1 MKVVEEREQVLNV
14 VGQRLPRVDGW
25 AKVSGRAQYADD
37 LSLPGMLFG
46 KLAHST
52 HAHARI
58 REVRVDKA
66 LELPGVVAV
75 ITGQDLPVR
84 YGVFPVGQDETAL
97 AVDKVRYVG
106 EPVAAVA
113 AVDPYVAEEA
123 IRQVEVDYE
132 PLPARMSLEEALR
145 HPEPRIHDYG
155 PQGNVHRLASLEFG
169 DVEAGFAEA
178 EYVREDLFFYQGN
191 THAPLEPHS
200 ALAWWDP
207 GAKKLTVWTSH
218 QGPHYLHKGLAKALG
233 LGEHQVRVIVP
244 AVGGGF
250 GGKLDIFHHEVC
262 AAKLSMITGRP
273 VKITLTRE
281 EVFYAHR
288 GRHPELLRIR
298 TGVKRDGRITAM
310 HVEAYLD
317 GGAYCSFGPATLLYA
332 GTQQPVTYR
341 IPHYRFQG
349 VRVFTNKPPC
359 GPKRGH
365 GTPQARCALE
375 VHLDKLAQDLEMD
388 PVELRLRNLTGPH
401 EVTVN
406 WLEITS
412 NGLRECIEKVVQAS
426 GWHQRRGRLPRGHGL
441 GFACSAYLT
450 GAGVSIY
457 FSDMPH
463 SEVHLR
469 VDRTG
474 GVTVYTMAT
483 EIGQGSATAV
493 ATIVAEVLGLQPQDV
508 NVVTSDTD
516 LTPIDLGSY
525 SSRVTLMVGN
535 AAYQAAVQARDMLW
549 EAVADRL
556 QVPRQRLVARGR
568 RIYDEAN
575 PEVGCSFA
583 QAAQWAEA
591 KFGCLATA
599 GSYRPPEKLGTYKGS
614 GVGPS
619 PAYTFSA
626 CVAEVRC
633 DPETGEVKV
642 ERLWV
647 AHDVGRA
654 LNPVLVEGQVE
665 GSVHMA
671 LGEALMEE
679 QAFRK
684 ELHRGPSW
692 LDYKVPS
699 VYEMPEVL
707 TFLVETHE
715 PRAPFSAKEVGQGP
729 LLCVVPAILNAIA
742 DALGV
747 RIDEVPATPEKV
759 LKALEE
765 LRKGR
770 AGRVGPTRVP
780 SFSFPAPERV
790 TPPPSW
796 EEEAI
801 RSA

>member
-1 MKVVEEREQVLNV
+1 VPAVKEREQVFSV

-25 AKVSGRAQYADD
+25 AKVSGRAQYVDD

-46 KLAHST
+46 KLVRST
-52 HAHARI
+52 RAHARL
-58 REVRVDKA
+58 RAVRTERA
-66 LELPGVVAV
+66 LQLPGVVAA
-75 ITGQDLPVR
+75 ITGTDVPVR
-84 YGVFPVGQDETAL
+84 YSVFPVGQDETAL

-113 AVDPYVAEEA
+113 AVDEATAEEA
-123 IRQVEVDYE
+123 ARLVEVDYE
-132 PLPARMSLEEALR
+132 PLPARMSVEEALA

-155 PQGNVHRLASLEFG
+155 PFGNVHRLASLEFG
-169 DVEAGFAEA
+169 DVESGFAEA
-178 EYVREDLFFYQGN
+178 EVVREDLFFFEGN

-207 GAKKLTVWTSH
+207 GAKKLTVWSSH
-218 QGPHYLHKGLAKALG
+218 QGPHYLHRGLAKALG
-233 LGEHQVRVIVP
+233 LEEHQVRVVVP

-262 AAKLSMITGRP
+262 AAKLSMLTGRP

-375 VHLDKLAQDLEMD
+375 VHLDKLAQDLGLD
-388 PVELRLRNLTGPH
+388 PVDLRLRNLTGPN
-401 EVTVN
+401 ELTVN

-412 NGLRECIEKVVQAS
+412 NGLRECIEKVVEAS
-426 GWHQRRGRLPRGHGL
+426 GWRERRGRLPYGHGL

-457 FSDMPH
+457 YSDMPH

-469 VDRTG
+469 VDRGG

-508 NVVTSDTD
+508 NLVTSDTD

-535 AAYQAAVQARDMLW
+535 AAYQAAAKVQDMLR
-549 EAVADRL
+549 EVAAERLGVPRDRL
-556 QVPRQRLVARGR
+556 VFRGR
-568 RIYDEAN
+568 RVYDQRD
-575 PEVGCSFA
+575 PERGAPFA
-583 QAAQWAEA
+583 EVARWAEA
-591 KFGCLATA
+591 KFGCLSAS

-642 ERLWV
+642 ERVWV
-647 AHDVGRA
+647 AHDIGRA

-671 LGEALMEE
+671 LGEVLMEE

-699 VYEMPEVL
+699 VYEMPEVI
-707 TFLVETHE
+707 TFLVETDE

-729 LLCVVPAILNAIA
+729 LLCVIPAVVNAVA

-747 RIDEVPATPEKV
+747 RVDEVPVTPEKV
-759 LKALEE
+759 LKALDEQ
-765 LRKGR
+765 RKGR
-770 AGRVGPTRVP
+770 PARVGPVKVP
-780 SFSFPAPERV
+780 AFSFPAPQRV
-790 TPPPSW
+790 PRPQEW
-796 EEEAI
+796 DEAV

>member
-1 MKVVEEREQVLNV
+1 MPAVKEREQVFAV

-25 AKVSGRAQYADD
+25 AKVSGRAQYVDD

-46 KLAHST
+46 KLVRST
-52 HAHARI
+52 RAHARL
-58 REVRVDKA
+58 RAVHTERA
-66 LELPGVVAV
+66 LQLPGVVAA
-75 ITGQDLPVR
+75 ITGTDVPVR
-84 YGVFPVGQDETAL
+84 YSVFPVGQDETAL

-113 AVDPYVAEEA
+113 AVDEATAEEA
-123 IRQVEVDYE
+123 ARLVEVDYE
-132 PLPARMSLEEALR
+132 PLPARMSVEEALA

-155 PQGNVHRLASLEFG
+155 PFGNVHRLASLEFG
-169 DVEAGFAEA
+169 DVESGFAEA
-178 EYVREDLFFYQGN
+178 EVVREDLFFFEGN

-207 GAKKLTVWTSH
+207 GAKKLTVWSSH
-218 QGPHYLHKGLAKALG
+218 QGPHYLHRGLAKALG
-233 LGEHQVRVIVP
+233 LEEHQVRVVVP

-262 AAKLSMITGRP
+262 AAKLSMLTGRP

-375 VHLDKLAQDLEMD
+375 VHLDKLAQDLGLD
-388 PVELRLRNLTGPH
+388 PVDLRLRNLTGPN
-401 EVTVN
+401 ELTVN

-412 NGLRECIEKVVQAS
+412 NGLRECIEKVVEAS
-426 GWHQRRGRLPRGHGL
+426 GWRERRGRLPYGHGL

-457 FSDMPH
+457 YSDMPH

-469 VDRTG
+469 VDRGG

-508 NVVTSDTD
+508 NLVTSDTD

-535 AAYQAAVQARDMLW
+535 AAYQAAAKVQDMLR
-549 EAVADRL
+549 EVAAERLGVPRDRL
-556 QVPRQRLVARGR
+556 VFRGR
-568 RIYDEAN
+568 RVYDQRD
-575 PEVGCSFA
+575 PERGAPFA
-583 QAAQWAEA
+583 EVARWAEA
-591 KFGCLATA
+591 KFGCLSAS

-642 ERLWV
+642 ERVWV
-647 AHDVGRA
+647 AHDIGRA

-699 VYEMPEVL
+699 VYEMPEVI
-707 TFLVETHE
+707 TFLVETDE

-729 LLCVVPAILNAIA
+729 LLCVIPAVVNAVA

-747 RIDEVPATPEKV
+747 RVDEVPVTPEKV
-759 LKALEE
+759 LKALDEQ
-765 LRKGR
+765 RKGR
-770 AGRVGPTRVP
+770 PARVGPVKVP
-780 SFSFPAPERV
+780 AFSFPAPQRV
-790 TPPPSW
+790 PRPQEW
-796 EEEAI
+796 DEAV

>member
-1 MKVVEEREQVLNV
+1 MPAVKEREQVFSV

-25 AKVSGRAQYADD
+25 AKVSGRAQYVDD

-46 KLAHST
+46 KLVRST
-52 HAHARI
+52 RAHARL
-58 REVRVDKA
+58 RAVHTERA
-66 LELPGVVAV
+66 LQLPGVVAA
-75 ITGQDLPVR
+75 ITGTDVPVR
-84 YGVFPVGQDETAL
+84 YSVFPVGQDETAL

-113 AVDPYVAEEA
+113 AVDEATAEEA
-123 IRQVEVDYE
+123 ARLVEVDYE
-132 PLPARMSLEEALR
+132 PLPARMSVEEALA

-155 PQGNVHRLASLEFG
+155 PFGNVHRLASLEFG
-169 DVEAGFAEA
+169 DVESGFAEA
-178 EYVREDLFFYQGN
+178 EVVREDLFFFEGN

-207 GAKKLTVWTSH
+207 GAKKLTVWSSH
-218 QGPHYLHKGLAKALG
+218 QGPHYLHRGLAKALG
-233 LGEHQVRVIVP
+233 LEEHQVRVVVP

-262 AAKLSMITGRP
+262 AAKLSMLTGRP

-375 VHLDKLAQDLEMD
+375 VHLDKLAQDLGLD
-388 PVELRLRNLTGPH
+388 PVDLRLRNLTGPN
-401 EVTVN
+401 ELTVN

-412 NGLRECIEKVVQAS
+412 NGLRECIEKVVEAS
-426 GWHQRRGRLPRGHGL
+426 GWRERRGRLPYGHGL

-457 FSDMPH
+457 YSDMPH

-469 VDRTG
+469 VDRGG

-508 NVVTSDTD
+508 NLVTSDTD

-535 AAYQAAVQARDMLW
+535 AAYQAAAKVQDMLR
-549 EAVADRL
+549 EVAAERL
-556 QVPRQRLVARGR
+556 GVPGTAWCSAGAESTTSGTRSGGLPSRRWRGGR
-568 RIYDEAN
+568 RRSSVAS
-575 PEVGCSFA
+575 PPPG
-583 QAAQWAEA
+583 
-591 KFGCLATA
+591 ATGRRRSWGRTRA
-599 GSYRPPEKLGTYKGS
+599 PGWGRLLPT
-614 GVGPS
+614 PS
-619 PAYTFSA
+619 P
-626 CVAEVRC
+626 
-633 DPETGEVKV
+633 
-642 ERLWV
+642 
-647 AHDVGRA
+647 
-654 LNPVLVEGQVE
+654 
-665 GSVHMA
+665 
-671 LGEALMEE
+671 
-679 QAFRK
+679 
-684 ELHRGPSW
+684 
-692 LDYKVPS
+692 
-699 VYEMPEVL
+699 
-707 TFLVETHE
+707 
-715 PRAPFSAKEVGQGP
+715 
-729 LLCVVPAILNAIA
+729 PAWRRS
-742 DALGV
+742 G
-747 RIDEVPATPEKV
+747 ATPRPGK
-759 LKALEE
+759 
-765 LRKGR
+765 
-770 AGRVGPTRVP
+770 
-780 SFSFPAPERV
+780 
-790 TPPPSW
+790 
-796 EEEAI
+796 
-801 RSA
+801 

>member
-1 MKVVEEREQVLNV
+1 MRVVEEQEVLEV
-14 VGQRLPRVDGW
+14 VGHRLPRVDGW

-46 KLAHST
+46 KLPRST

-58 REVRVDKA
+58 RAVRTDRA
-66 LELPGVVAV
+66 RALPGVVAV

-132 PLPARMSLEEALR
+132 PLPARMGLEEALR

-155 PQGNVHRLASLEFG
+155 PEGNVHRLASLEFG
-169 DVEAGFAEA
+169 DVEAGFREA
-178 EYVREDLFFYQGN
+178 EYVREDLFFYEGN

-207 GAKKLTVWTSH
+207 GAKRLTVWTSH
-218 QGPHYLHKGLAKALG
+218 QAPHYLQRGLAKALQ
-233 LGEHQVRVIVP
+233 LEEHQVRVVVP

-262 AAKLSMITGRP
+262 AAKLSMLTGRP
-273 VKITLTRE
+273 VKITLSRE

-298 TGVKRDGRITAM
+298 TGVRKDGRITAM

-388 PVELRLRNLTGPH
+388 PVELRLRNLTGPD
-401 EVTVN
+401 ELTVN

-412 NGLRECIEKVVQAS
+412 NGLRACIDKVVEAS
-426 GWHQRRGRLPRGHGL
+426 GWRERRGKLPYGQGL

-457 FSDMPH
+457 YSDMPH

-469 VDRTG
+469 VDRSG
-474 GVTVYTMAT
+474 GVTVYTLAT

-493 ATIVAEVLGLQPQDV
+493 ATVVAEVLGLQPQEV

-535 AAYQAAVQARDMLW
+535 AAYQAACRARDLIFQ
-549 EAVADRL
+549 AVAEKL
-556 QVPRQRLVARGR
+556 EISPSRLVARGR
-568 RIYDEAN
+568 RIFDRAN
-575 PEVGCSFA
+575 PEVGASFTEA
-583 QAAQWAEA
+583 VRWAEA
-591 KFGCLATA
+591 RFGCLSTS
-599 GSYRPPEKLGTYKGS
+599 GSYRPPQKLGSYKGA

-633 DPETGEVKV
+633 DPETGEVRV
-642 ERLWV
+642 DRVWV
-647 AHDVGRA
+647 AHDIGRA

-671 LGEALMEE
+671 LGEALMEA
-679 QAFRK
+679 QAFRGP
-684 ELHRGPSW
+684 LHQGPSW
-692 LDYKVPS
+692 LDYKIPT
-699 VYEMPEVL
+699 VYEMPEVI
-707 TFLVETHE
+707 TFLVETRE

-729 LLCVVPAILNAIA
+729 LLCVVPAVVNAVA
-742 DALGV
+742 DALGIRV
-747 RIDEVPATPEKV
+747 DEVPVTAEKV
-759 LKALEE
+759 LQALEE
-765 LRKGR
+765 RRKGR
-770 AGRVGPTRVP
+770 PGRVGPKGVP
-780 SFSFPAPERV
+780 PFTFPAPERV
-790 TPPPSW
+790 PRPQAW
-796 EEEAI
+796 EDTA
-801 RSA
+801 RPA

>member
-1 MKVVEEREQVLNV
+1 MPAVKEREQVFSV

-25 AKVSGRAQYADD
+25 AKVSGRAQYVDD

-46 KLAHST
+46 KLVRST
-52 HAHARI
+52 RAHARL
-58 REVRVDKA
+58 RAVRTERA
-66 LELPGVVAV
+66 LQLPGVVAA
-75 ITGQDLPVR
+75 ITGTDVPVR
-84 YGVFPVGQDETAL
+84 YSVFPVGQDETAL

-113 AVDPYVAEEA
+113 AVDEATAEEA
-123 IRQVEVDYE
+123 ARLVEVDYE
-132 PLPARMSLEEALR
+132 PLPARMSVEEALA

-155 PQGNVHRLASLEFG
+155 PFGNVHRLASLEFG
-169 DVEAGFAEA
+169 DVESGFAEA
-178 EYVREDLFFYQGN
+178 EVVREDLFFFEGN

-207 GAKKLTVWTSH
+207 GAKKLTVWSSH
-218 QGPHYLHKGLAKALG
+218 QGPHYLHRGLAKALG
-233 LGEHQVRVIVP
+233 LEEHQVRVVVP

-262 AAKLSMITGRP
+262 AAKLSMLTGRP

-298 TGVKRDGRITAM
+298 TGVRRDGRITAM

-375 VHLDKLAQDLEMD
+375 VHLDKLAQDLGLD
-388 PVELRLRNLTGPH
+388 PVDLRLRNLTGPN
-401 EVTVN
+401 ELTVN

-412 NGLRECIEKVVQAS
+412 NGLRECIEKVVEAS
-426 GWHQRRGRLPRGHGL
+426 GWRERRGRLPYGHGL

-457 FSDMPH
+457 YSDMPH

-469 VDRTG
+469 VDRGG

-508 NVVTSDTD
+508 NLVTSDTD

-535 AAYQAAVQARDMLW
+535 AAIQAAAKVQDMLR
-549 EAVADRL
+549 EAAAERLGVPRDRL
-556 QVPRQRLVARGR
+556 VFRGR
-568 RIYDEAN
+568 RVYDQRD
-575 PEVGCSFA
+575 PERGAPFA
-583 QAAQWAEA
+583 EVARWAEA
-591 KFGCLATA
+591 KFGCLSAS

-642 ERLWV
+642 ERVWV
-647 AHDVGRA
+647 AHDIGRA

-699 VYEMPEVL
+699 VYEMPEVV
-707 TFLVETHE
+707 TFLVETEE

-729 LLCVVPAILNAIA
+729 LLCVIPAVVNAVA

-747 RIDEVPATPEKV
+747 RVDEVPVTPEKV
-759 LKALEE
+759 LKALDEQ
-765 LRKGR
+765 RKGR
-770 AGRVGPTRVP
+770 PARVGPVKVP
-780 SFSFPAPERV
+780 AFSFPAPQRV
-790 TPPPSW
+790 PRPQEW
-796 EEEAI
+796 DEVV

>member
-1 MKVVEEREQVLNV
+1 MPAVEEREQVFSV

-25 AKVSGRAQYADD
+25 AKVTGRAQYADD
-37 LSLPGMLFG
+37 LTLPGMLFG
-46 KLAHST
+46 KLARST
-52 HAHARI
+52 RAHAKLVA
-58 REVRVDKA
+58 VRTERA
-66 LELPGVVAV
+66 LQVPGVVAA
-75 ITGQDLPVR
+75 ITGADLPVR

-97 AVDKVRYVG
+97 AVGKVRYVG

-113 AVDPYVAEEA
+113 AIDEATAEA
-123 IRQVEVDYE
+123 AVRLVEVDYE
-132 PLPARMSLEEALR
+132 PLPARMTLEDALA

-155 PQGNVHRLASLEFG
+155 PFGNVHRLASLEFG
-169 DVEAGFAEA
+169 DVERAFAQA
-178 EYVREDLFFYQGN
+178 DHVREDLFFYDGS

-200 ALAWWDP
+200 ALAWWDG
-207 GAKKLTVWTSH
+207 GAKKLTIWTSH
-218 QGPHYLHKGLAKALG
+218 QAPHYLHRGLAKALG
-233 LGEHQVRVIVP
+233 LDEHQVRVVVP

-262 AAKLSMITGRP
+262 AAKLSMLTGRP

-298 TGVKRDGRITAM
+298 TGVRRDGRLIAM

-341 IPHYRFQG
+341 IPNYRFQA

-375 VHLDKLAQDLEMD
+375 VHLDKLAGDLGLD
-388 PVELRLRNLTGPH
+388 PVDLRLRNLTGPH

-412 NGLRECIEKVVQAS
+412 NGLRECIEKVVEAS
-426 GWHQRRGRLPRGHGL
+426 GWQKRRGRLPEGVGL

-457 FSDMPH
+457 YSDMPH
-463 SEVHLR
+463 AAVQLR
-469 VDRTG
+469 VDRG
-474 GVTVYTMAT
+474 GGITVYTMAT

-493 ATIVAEVLGLQPQDV
+493 ATIVAEVLGVQPQEV
-508 NVVTSDTD
+508 NLVTSDTD

-535 AAYQAAVQARDMLW
+535 AAYQAAVRARDMLA
-549 EAVADRL
+549 EAAADRL
-556 QVPRQRLVARGR
+556 GVPRERLVFRARR
-568 RIYDEAN
+568 VYDERD
-575 PEVGCSFA
+575 PERGAHLAEVA
-583 QAAQWAEA
+583 RWAEA
-591 KFGCLATA
+591 KFGSVSTS
-599 GSYRPPEKLGTYKGS
+599 GSYRPPDKLGTYKGS

-633 DPETGEVKV
+633 DRETGEVQVKRV
-642 ERLWV
+642 WV
-647 AHDVGRA
+647 AHDIGHP

-699 VYEMPEVL
+699 LYEMPEVT
-707 TFLVETHE
+707 TFLVRTEE

-729 LLCVVPAILNAIA
+729 LLCIVPAVVNAVA

-747 RIDEVPATPEKV
+747 RVDEVPVTPEKV

-765 LRKGR
+765 QRRGR
-770 AGRVGPTRVP
+770 AGRVGPTKVP
-780 SFSFPAPERV
+780 PFSFPAPERV
-790 TPPPSW
+790 PRPQSW
-796 EEEAI
+796 EEAV

>member
-1 MKVVEEREQVLNV
+1 VPAVKEREQVFSV

-25 AKVSGRAQYADD
+25 AKVSGRAQYVDD

-46 KLAHST
+46 KLVRST
-52 HAHARI
+52 RAHARL
-58 REVRVDKA
+58 RAVHTERA
-66 LELPGVVAV
+66 LQLPGVVAA
-75 ITGQDLPVR
+75 ITGTDVPVR
-84 YGVFPVGQDETAL
+84 YSVFPVGQDETAL

-113 AVDPYVAEEA
+113 AVDEATAEEA
-123 IRQVEVDYE
+123 ARLVEVDYE
-132 PLPARMSLEEALR
+132 PLPARMSVEEALA

-155 PQGNVHRLASLEFG
+155 PFGNVHRLASLEFG
-169 DVEAGFAEA
+169 DVESGFAEA
-178 EYVREDLFFYQGN
+178 EVVREDLFFFEGN

-207 GAKKLTVWTSH
+207 GAKKLTVWSSH
-218 QGPHYLHKGLAKALG
+218 QGPHYLHRGLAKALG
-233 LGEHQVRVIVP
+233 LEEHQVRVVVP

-262 AAKLSMITGRP
+262 AAKLSMLTGRP

-375 VHLDKLAQDLEMD
+375 VHLDKLAQDLGLD
-388 PVELRLRNLTGPH
+388 PVDLRLRNLTGPN
-401 EVTVN
+401 ELTVN

-412 NGLRECIEKVVQAS
+412 NGLRECIEKVVEAS
-426 GWHQRRGRLPRGHGL
+426 GWRERRGRLPYGHGL

-457 FSDMPH
+457 YSDMPH

-469 VDRTG
+469 VDRGG

-508 NVVTSDTD
+508 NLVTSDTD

-535 AAYQAAVQARDMLW
+535 AAYQAAAKVQDMLR
-549 EAVADRL
+549 EVAAERLGVPRDRL
-556 QVPRQRLVARGR
+556 VFRGR
-568 RIYDEAN
+568 RVYDQRD
-575 PEVGCSFA
+575 PERGAPFA
-583 QAAQWAEA
+583 EVARWAEA
-591 KFGCLATA
+591 KFGCLSAS

-642 ERLWV
+642 ERVWV
-647 AHDVGRA
+647 AHDIGRA

-699 VYEMPEVL
+699 VYEMPEVI
-707 TFLVETHE
+707 TFLVETDE

-729 LLCVVPAILNAIA
+729 LLCVIPAVVNAVA

-747 RIDEVPATPEKV
+747 RVDEVPVTPEKV
-759 LKALEE
+759 LKALDEQ
-765 LRKGR
+765 RKGR
-770 AGRVGPTRVP
+770 PARVGPVKVP
-780 SFSFPAPERV
+780 AFSFPAPQRV
-790 TPPPSW
+790 PRPQEW
-796 EEEAI
+796 DEAV

>member
-1 MKVVEEREQVLNV
+1 VPAVKEREQVFSV

-25 AKVSGRAQYADD
+25 AKVSGRAQYVDD

-46 KLAHST
+46 KLVRST
-52 HAHARI
+52 RAHARL
-58 REVRVDKA
+58 RAVHTERA
-66 LELPGVVAV
+66 LQLPGVVAA
-75 ITGQDLPVR
+75 ITGTDVPVR
-84 YGVFPVGQDETAL
+84 YSVFPVGQDETAL

-113 AVDPYVAEEA
+113 AVDEATAEEA
-123 IRQVEVDYE
+123 ARLVEVDYE
-132 PLPARMSLEEALR
+132 PLPARMSVEEALA

-155 PQGNVHRLASLEFG
+155 PFGNIHRLASLEFG
-169 DVEAGFAEA
+169 DVESGFAEA
-178 EYVREDLFFYQGN
+178 EVVREDLFFFEGN

-207 GAKKLTVWTSH
+207 GAKKLTVWSSH
-218 QGPHYLHKGLAKALG
+218 QGPHYLHRGLAKALG
-233 LGEHQVRVIVP
+233 LEEHQVRVVVP

-262 AAKLSMITGRP
+262 AAKLSMLTGRP

-375 VHLDKLAQDLEMD
+375 VHLDKLAQDLGLD
-388 PVELRLRNLTGPH
+388 PVDLRLRNLTGPN
-401 EVTVN
+401 ELTVN

-412 NGLRECIEKVVQAS
+412 NGLRECIEKVVEAS
-426 GWHQRRGRLPRGHGL
+426 GWRERRGRLPYGHGL

-457 FSDMPH
+457 YSDMPH

-469 VDRTG
+469 VDRGG

-508 NVVTSDTD
+508 NLVTSDTD

-535 AAYQAAVQARDMLW
+535 AAYQAAAKVQDMLR
-549 EAVADRL
+549 EAAAERLGVPRDRL
-556 QVPRQRLVARGR
+556 VFRGR
-568 RIYDEAN
+568 RVYDQRD
-575 PEVGCSFA
+575 PERGAPFA
-583 QAAQWAEA
+583 EVARWAEA
-591 KFGCLATA
+591 KFGCLSAS

-642 ERLWV
+642 ERVWV
-647 AHDVGRA
+647 AHDIGRA

-699 VYEMPEVL
+699 VYEMPEVI
-707 TFLVETHE
+707 TFLVETDE

-729 LLCVVPAILNAIA
+729 LLCVIPAVVNAVA

-747 RIDEVPATPEKV
+747 RVDEVPVTPEKV
-759 LKALEE
+759 LKALDEQ
-765 LRKGR
+765 RKGR
-770 AGRVGPTRVP
+770 PARVGPVKVP
-780 SFSFPAPERV
+780 AFSFPAPQRV
-790 TPPPSW
+790 PRPQEW
-796 EEEAI
+796 DEAV

>member
-46 KLAHST
+46 KLTRST

-75 ITGQDLPVR
+75 LTGRDLPVR
-84 YGVFPVGQDETAL
+84 YSVFPVGQDETAL

-113 AVDPYVAEEA
+113 AVDPYTAEEA
-123 IRQVEVDYE
+123 ARRVEVDYE
-132 PLPARMSLEEALR
+132 PLPARMSLEEALAY
-145 HPEPRIHDYG
+145 PEPRIHDYG
-155 PQGNVHRLASLEFG
+155 PEGNVHRLVSLEFG
-169 DVEAGFAEA
+169 DVEAGFAQA
-178 EYVREDLFFYQGN
+178 EYVREDLFFYQGS

-207 GAKKLTVWTSH
+207 GAKKLTLWTSH

-262 AAKLSMITGRP
+262 AAKLSMVTGRP

-288 GRHPELLRIR
+288 GRHPELVRIR

-317 GGAYCSFGPATLLYA
+317 GGAYCSFGPAALLYA
-332 GTQQPVTYR
+332 GTHQPVTYR

-401 EVTVN
+401 ELTVN

-412 NGLRECIEKVVQAS
+412 NGLRECIQKVVEAS

-493 ATIVAEVLGLQPQDV
+493 ATIVAEVLGLHPQDV
-508 NVVTSDTD
+508 NLVTSDTD

-556 QVPRQRLVARGR
+556 QVPRQRLVARDR

-591 KFGCLATA
+591 KFGCVATA

-642 ERLWV
+642 ERVWV
-647 AHDVGRA
+647 AHDIGRA

-699 VYEMPEVL
+699 LYEMPEVL

-770 AGRVGPTRVP
+770 AGRVGPNRVP
-780 SFSFPAPERV
+780 SFSFPPPERV
-790 TPPPSW
+790 APPPSW
-796 EEEAI
+796 EEKAV
-801 RSA
+801 RFA

>member
-1 MKVVEEREQVLNV
+1 VPAVKEREQVFSV

-25 AKVSGRAQYADD
+25 AKVSGRAQYVDD

-46 KLAHST
+46 KLVRST
-52 HAHARI
+52 RAHARL
-58 REVRVDKA
+58 RAVHTERA
-66 LELPGVVAV
+66 LQLPGVVAA
-75 ITGQDLPVR
+75 ITGTDVPVR
-84 YGVFPVGQDETAL
+84 YSVFPVGQDETAL

-113 AVDPYVAEEA
+113 AVDEATAEEA
-123 IRQVEVDYE
+123 ARLVEVDYE
-132 PLPARMSLEEALR
+132 PLPARMSVEEALA

-155 PQGNVHRLASLEFG
+155 PFGNVHRLASLEFG
-169 DVEAGFAEA
+169 DVESGFAEA
-178 EYVREDLFFYQGN
+178 EVVREDLFFFEGN

-207 GAKKLTVWTSH
+207 GAKKLTVWSSH
-218 QGPHYLHKGLAKALG
+218 QGPHYLHRGLAKALG
-233 LGEHQVRVIVP
+233 LEEHQVRVVVP

-262 AAKLSMITGRP
+262 AAKLSMLTGRP

-375 VHLDKLAQDLEMD
+375 VHLDKLAQDLGLD
-388 PVELRLRNLTGPH
+388 PVDLRLRNLTGPN
-401 EVTVN
+401 ELTVN

-412 NGLRECIEKVVQAS
+412 NGLRECIEKVVEAS
-426 GWHQRRGRLPRGHGL
+426 GWRERRGRLPYGHGL

-457 FSDMPH
+457 YSDMPH

-469 VDRTG
+469 VDRGG

-508 NVVTSDTD
+508 NLVTSDTD

-535 AAYQAAVQARDMLW
+535 AAYQAAAKVQDMLR
-549 EAVADRL
+549 EAAAERLGVPRDRL
-556 QVPRQRLVARGR
+556 VFRGR
-568 RIYDEAN
+568 RVYDQRD
-575 PEVGCSFA
+575 PERGAPFA
-583 QAAQWAEA
+583 EVARWAEA
-591 KFGCLATA
+591 KFGCLSAS

-642 ERLWV
+642 ERVWV
-647 AHDVGRA
+647 AHDIGRA

-692 LDYKVPS
+692 LDYKIPS
-699 VYEMPEVL
+699 VYEMPEVI
-707 TFLVETHE
+707 TFLVETDE

-729 LLCVVPAILNAIA
+729 LLCVIPAVVNAVA

-747 RIDEVPATPEKV
+747 RVDEVPVTPEKV
-759 LKALEE
+759 LKALDEQ
-765 LRKGR
+765 RKGR
-770 AGRVGPTRVP
+770 PARVGPVKVP
-780 SFSFPAPERV
+780 AFSFPAPQRV
-790 TPPPSW
+790 PRPQEW
-796 EEEAI
+796 DEAV

>member
-1 MKVVEEREQVLNV
+1 MKVVEEREQVLNL

-25 AKVSGRAQYADD
+25 AKVAGRAQYADD

-46 KLAHST
+46 KLVRST
-52 HAHARI
+52 QAHALI
-58 REVRVDKA
+58 REVRLDKA
-66 LELPGVVAV
+66 LALPGVVTA
-75 ITGQDLPVR
+75 ITGRDVPVR
-84 YGVFPVGQDETAL
+84 YSVFPVGQDETAL

-113 AVDPYVAEEA
+113 AVDPYTAEEA
-123 IRQVEVDYE
+123 ARLVEVDYE
-132 PLPARMSLEEALR
+132 PLPARMSIEDALA

-155 PQGNVHRLASLEFG
+155 PFGNVHRLASLEFG

-178 EYVREDLFFYQGN
+178 DRVREDLFFYEGS

-207 GAKKLTVWTSH
+207 GAKKLTLWASH
-218 QGPHYLHKGLAKALG
+218 QGPHYLHRGLAKALG
-233 LGEHQVRVIVP
+233 LEEHQVRVVVP

-262 AAKLSMITGRP
+262 AAKLSMLTGRP

-375 VHLDKLAQDLEMD
+375 VHLDKLAQDLGMD
-388 PVELRLRNLTGPH
+388 PVELRVRNLTGPG
-401 EVTVN
+401 ELTVN

-412 NGLRECIEKVVQAS
+412 NGLRECIEKVVEAS
-426 GWHQRRGRLPRGHGL
+426 GWYERRGRLPRGHGL

-474 GVTVYTMAT
+474 VVTAYTMAT

-508 NVVTSDTD
+508 SLVTSDTD

-535 AAYQAAVQARDMLW
+535 AAYQAAIRARDMLF

-556 QVPRQRLVARGR
+556 QVPRHRLVARGR
-568 RIYDEAN
+568 RIYDEVN
-575 PEVGCSFA
+575 PEAGCSFS
-583 QAAQWAEA
+583 QAVQWAEA
-591 KFGCLATA
+591 KFGCVSTS
-599 GSYRPPEKLGTYKGS
+599 GSYRPPQKLGTYKGS

-642 ERLWV
+642 ERVWV
-647 AHDVGRA
+647 AHDIGRA
-654 LNPVLVEGQVE
+654 LNPTLVEGQVE

-671 LGEALMEE
+671 LGEVLMEE
-679 QAFRK
+679 QAFRR

-699 VYEMPEVL
+699 VYEMPEVTTL
-707 TFLVETHE
+707 LVETHE

-729 LLCVVPAILNAIA
+729 LLCVVPAVLNAIA
-742 DALGV
+742 DALNV

-765 LRKGR
+765 VRKGR
-770 AGRVGPTRVP
+770 PGRVGPVKVP
-780 SFSFPAPERV
+780 AFTFPAPERV
-790 TPPPSW
+790 PRPQSW
-796 EEEAI
+796 EEEPV

>member
-1 MKVVEEREQVLNV
+1 MRVVEEREELLAV

-25 AKVSGRAQYADD
+25 SKVAGRAQYADD

-46 KLAHST
+46 RLVRST
-52 HAHARI
+52 RAHARL
-58 REVRVDKA
+58 RAVRVERA
-66 LELPGVVAV
+66 LQVPGVVAA
-75 ITGQDLPVR
+75 ITGKDLPVR

-106 EPVAAVA
+106 EPVAALA
-113 AVDPYVAEEA
+113 AVDPYAAEEA
-123 IRQVEVDYE
+123 ARRVEVDYE
-132 PLPARMSLEEALR
+132 ELPARMTVEEALT
-145 HPEPRIHDYG
+145 HPEPRVHEYG
-155 PQGNVHRLASLEFG
+155 PFGNVHRLASLEFG
-169 DVEAGFAEA
+169 DVEQGFAEA
-178 EYVREDLFFYQGN
+178 EYVREDLFFYGGN

-200 ALAWWDP
+200 ALAWWDA
-207 GAKKLTVWTSH
+207 GARKLTVWTSH
-218 QGPHYLHKGLAKALG
+218 QAPHYLQQGLAKALG
-233 LGEHQVRVIVP
+233 VEEHQVRVVVP

-262 AAKLSMITGRP
+262 AAKLSMLTGRP

-298 TGVKRDGRITAM
+298 TGVRRDGRITAM

-332 GTQQPVTYR
+332 GSLLPVTYR

-375 VHLDKLAQDLEMD
+375 VHLDKLSEDLGLD
-388 PVELRLRNLTGPH
+388 PVEVRLRNLTGPH
-401 EVTVN
+401 ELTVN

-412 NGLRECIEKVVQAS
+412 NGLRACIDKVVEAS
-426 GWHQRRGRLPRGHGL
+426 RWTERRGRLPYGHGL

-457 FSDMPH
+457 YSDMPH

-474 GVTVYTMAT
+474 VVTAYTMAT

-493 ATIVAEVLGLQPQDV
+493 ATIVAEVLGLSPQEV
-508 NVVTSDTD
+508 NLVTSDTD
-516 LTPIDLGSY
+516 HTPIDLGSY

-535 AAYQAAVQARDMLW
+535 AAYQAACRARELLV
-549 EAVADRL
+549 EAVAERL
-556 QVPRQRLVARGR
+556 QVPKDRLVCRGR
-568 RIYDEAN
+568 RVYDRSN
-575 PEVGCSFA
+575 PEVGVPFA

-591 KFGCLATA
+591 KFGCLSTS
-599 GSYRPPEKLGTYKGS
+599 GSYRPPQKLGTYKGS

-642 ERLWV
+642 ERVWV
-647 AHDVGRA
+647 AHDIGRA

-679 QAFRK
+679 QAFRG
-684 ELHRGPSW
+684 EVHRGPSW

-699 VYEMPEVL
+699 VYEMPPVEV
-707 TFLVETHE
+707 FLVETQE
-715 PRAPFSAKEVGQGP
+715 PRAPYSAKEVGQGP
-729 LLCVVPAILNAIA
+729 LLCVVPAILNGIA
-742 DALGV
+742 DALDV
-747 RIDEVPATPEKV
+747 RVDEVPATPEKV
-759 LKALEE
+759 LKALEQR
-765 LRKGR
+765 RKGR
-770 AGRVGPTRVP
+770 PGRVGPTGVP
-780 SFSFPAPERV
+780 PFSFPAPERV
-790 TPPPSW
+790 ARPHSW
-796 EEEAI
+796 EEAVG
-801 RSA
+801 SA

>member
-1 MKVVEEREQVLNV
+1 MPAVKEREQMLSV
-14 VGQRLPRVDGW
+14 VGLRLPRVDGW
-25 AKVSGRAQYADD
+25 AKVCGRAQYADD
-37 LSLPGMLFG
+37 LALPGMLFG
-46 KLAHST
+46 KLVRSTRAHGRLL
-52 HAHARI
+52 A
-58 REVRVDKA
+58 VRTERA
-66 LELPGVVAV
+66 LSVPGVVAA
-75 ITGQDLPVR
+75 ITGRDVPVR
-84 YGVFPVGQDETAL
+84 YSVFPVGQDETAL
-97 AVDKVRYVG
+97 AVDRVRYMG

-113 AVDPYVAEEA
+113 AVDEATAEEA
-123 IRQVEVDYE
+123 ARLVEVDYE
-132 PLPARMSLEEALR
+132 PLPARMSLEEALA
-145 HPEPRIHDYG
+145 HPEPRIHEYG
-155 PQGNVHRLASLEFG
+155 PFGNVHRLASLEFG
-169 DVEAGFAEA
+169 DVDCGFAEA
-178 EYVREDLFFYQGN
+178 EHIREDLFFFQGN

-207 GAKKLTVWTSH
+207 GAGKLTVWTSH
-218 QGPHYLHKGLAKALG
+218 QAPHYLHRGLAKALG
-233 LGEHQVRVIVP
+233 LEEHQVRVVVP

-262 AAKLSMITGRP
+262 AAKLSMLTGRP

-288 GRHPELLRIR
+288 GRHPELVRIR
-298 TGVKRDGRITAM
+298 TGVRRDGRITAM

-332 GTQQPVTYR
+332 GSLQPVTYR

-375 VHLDKLAQDLEMD
+375 VHLDKLAEDLGLD
-388 PVELRLRNLTGPH
+388 PVDLRLRNLTGPN
-401 EVTVN
+401 ELTVN

-412 NGLRECIEKVVQAS
+412 NGLRKCIEKVVEAS
-426 GWHQRRGRLPRGHGL
+426 GWRQRRGRLPFGHGL

-450 GAGVSIY
+450 GAGGSIY
-457 FSDMPH
+457 YSDMPH
-463 SEVHLR
+463 SAVHLR
-469 VDRTG
+469 VDRHG

-508 NVVTSDTD
+508 SLVTSDTD

-525 SSRVTLMVGN
+525 SSRVTLMVGH
-535 AAYQAAVQARDMLW
+535 AAHQAARKARELLL
-549 EAVADRL
+549 EAAAERL
-556 QVPRQRLVARGR
+556 EVPRDRLVARGR
-568 RIYDEAN
+568 RIYDGLD
-575 PEVGCSFA
+575 PQRGTSFA
-583 QAAQWAEA
+583 EVARWAEA
-591 KFGCLATA
+591 KFGCLSTS

-619 PAYTFSA
+619 PAYSFSA

-642 ERLWV
+642 DRVWV
-647 AHDVGRA
+647 AHDIGRA

-665 GSVHMA
+665 GGVHMA
-671 LGEALMEE
+671 VGEALLEE

-692 LDYKVPS
+692 LGYKVPS
-699 VYEMPEVL
+699 LYEMPEVTTL
-707 TFLVETHE
+707 LVETEE
-715 PRAPFSAKEVGQGP
+715 PQAPFSAKEVGQGP
-729 LLCVVPAILNAIA
+729 LLCVIPAVVNAVA

-747 RIDEVPATPEKV
+747 RVDEVPVTPEKV
-759 LKALEE
+759 LQALEE
-765 LRKGR
+765 RRKGR
-770 AGRVGPTRVP
+770 PGRVGPTRAT
-780 SFSFPAPERV
+780 SFRFPAPERV
-790 TPPPSW
+790 RRPPSW
-796 EEEAI
+796 EEGA

>member
-1 MKVVEEREQVLNV
+1 MPAVKECEQVFSV

-25 AKVSGRAQYADD
+25 AKVSGRAQYVDD

-46 KLAHST
+46 KLVRST
-52 HAHARI
+52 RAHARL
-58 REVRVDKA
+58 RAVHTERA
-66 LELPGVVAV
+66 LQLPGVVAA
-75 ITGQDLPVR
+75 ITGTDVPVR
-84 YGVFPVGQDETAL
+84 YSVFPVGQDETAL

-113 AVDPYVAEEA
+113 AVDEATAEEA
-123 IRQVEVDYE
+123 ARLVEVDYE
-132 PLPARMSLEEALR
+132 PLPARMSVEEALA

-155 PQGNVHRLASLEFG
+155 PFGNVHRLASLEFG
-169 DVEAGFAEA
+169 DVESGFAEA
-178 EYVREDLFFYQGN
+178 EVVREDLFFFEGN

-207 GAKKLTVWTSH
+207 GAKKLTVWSSH
-218 QGPHYLHKGLAKALG
+218 QGPHYLHRGLAKALG
-233 LGEHQVRVIVP
+233 LEEHQVRVVVP

-262 AAKLSMITGRP
+262 AAKLSMLTGRP

-375 VHLDKLAQDLEMD
+375 VHLDKLAQDLGLD
-388 PVELRLRNLTGPH
+388 PVDLRLRNLTGPN
-401 EVTVN
+401 ELTVN

-412 NGLRECIEKVVQAS
+412 NGLRECIEKVVEAS
-426 GWHQRRGRLPRGHGL
+426 GWRERRGRLPYGHGL

-457 FSDMPH
+457 YSDMPH

-469 VDRTG
+469 VDRGG

-508 NVVTSDTD
+508 NLVTSDTD

-535 AAYQAAVQARDMLW
+535 AAYQAAAKVQDMLR
-549 EAVADRL
+549 EVAAERLGVPRDRL
-556 QVPRQRLVARGR
+556 VFRGR
-568 RIYDEAN
+568 RVYDQRD
-575 PEVGCSFA
+575 PERGAPFA
-583 QAAQWAEA
+583 EVARWAEA
-591 KFGCLATA
+591 KFGCLSAS

-642 ERLWV
+642 ERVWV
-647 AHDVGRA
+647 AHDIGRA

-699 VYEMPEVL
+699 VYEMPEVI
-707 TFLVETHE
+707 TFLVETDE

-729 LLCVVPAILNAIA
+729 LLCVIPAVVNAVA

-747 RIDEVPATPEKV
+747 RVDEVPVTPEKV
-759 LKALEE
+759 LKALDEQ
-765 LRKGR
+765 RKGR
-770 AGRVGPTRVP
+770 PARVGPVKVP
-780 SFSFPAPERV
+780 AFSFPAPQRV
-790 TPPPSW
+790 PRPQEW
-796 EEEAI
+796 DEAV

>member
-1 MKVVEEREQVLNV
+1 VPAVKEREQVFSV

-25 AKVSGRAQYADD
+25 AKVSGRAQYVDD

-46 KLAHST
+46 KLVRST
-52 HAHARI
+52 RAHARL
-58 REVRVDKA
+58 RAVRTERA
-66 LELPGVVAV
+66 LQLPGVVAA
-75 ITGQDLPVR
+75 ITGTDVPVR
-84 YGVFPVGQDETAL
+84 YSVFPVGQDETAL

-113 AVDPYVAEEA
+113 AVDEATAEEA
-123 IRQVEVDYE
+123 ARLVEVDYE
-132 PLPARMSLEEALR
+132 PLPARMSVEEALA

-155 PQGNVHRLASLEFG
+155 PFGNVHRLASLEFG
-169 DVEAGFAEA
+169 DVESGFAEA
-178 EYVREDLFFYQGN
+178 EVVREDLFFFEGN

-207 GAKKLTVWTSH
+207 GAKKLTVWSSH
-218 QGPHYLHKGLAKALG
+218 QGPHYLHRGLAKALG
-233 LGEHQVRVIVP
+233 LEEHQVRVVVP

-262 AAKLSMITGRP
+262 AAKLSMLTGRP

-375 VHLDKLAQDLEMD
+375 VHLDKLAQDLGLD
-388 PVELRLRNLTGPH
+388 PVDLRLRNLTGPN
-401 EVTVN
+401 ELTVN

-412 NGLRECIEKVVQAS
+412 NGLRECIEKVVEAS
-426 GWHQRRGRLPRGHGL
+426 GWRERRGRLPYGHGL

-457 FSDMPH
+457 YSDMPH

-469 VDRTG
+469 VDRGG

-508 NVVTSDTD
+508 NLVTSDTD

-535 AAYQAAVQARDMLW
+535 AAYQAAAKVQDMLR
-549 EAVADRL
+549 EVAAERLGVPRDRL
-556 QVPRQRLVARGR
+556 VFRGR
-568 RIYDEAN
+568 RVYDQRD
-575 PEVGCSFA
+575 PERGAPFA
-583 QAAQWAEA
+583 EVARWAEA
-591 KFGCLATA
+591 KFGCLSAS

-642 ERLWV
+642 ERVWV
-647 AHDVGRA
+647 AHDIGRA

-699 VYEMPEVL
+699 VYEMPEVI
-707 TFLVETHE
+707 TFLVETDE

-729 LLCVVPAILNAIA
+729 LLCVIPAVVNAVA

-747 RIDEVPATPEKV
+747 RVDEVPVTPEKV
-759 LKALEE
+759 LKALDEQ
-765 LRKGR
+765 RKGR
-770 AGRVGPTRVP
+770 PARVGPVKVP
-780 SFSFPAPERV
+780 AFSFPAPQRV
-790 TPPPSW
+790 PRPQEW
-796 EEEAI
+796 DEAV

>member
-1 MKVVEEREQVLNV
+1 MAVVKEREEVLAV

-25 AKVSGRAQYADD
+25 AKVMGRAQYADD

-46 KLAHST
+46 KLARST
-52 HAHARI
+52 QAHARI
-58 REVRVDKA
+58 REIRVQRA

-75 ITGQDLPVR
+75 ITGKDLPIR

-113 AVDPYVAEEA
+113 AVDPYTAEEA
-123 IRQVEVDYE
+123 VRLIEVDYE
-132 PLPARMSLEEALR
+132 PLPARMSIEEALA

-155 PQGNVHRLASLEFG
+155 PFGNVHRQASLEFG
-169 DVEAGFAEA
+169 DVERGFAEA
-178 EYVREDLFFYQGN
+178 DYVREDLFFYEGS
-191 THAPLEPHS
+191 THAPMEPHS

-207 GAKKLTVWTSH
+207 GARKLTLWTSH
-218 QGPHYLHKGLAKALG
+218 QAPHYLHKGLAKALQ
-233 LGEHQVRVIVP
+233 LEEHQVRVIVP

-332 GTQQPVTYR
+332 GTHEPVSYR

-375 VHLDKLAQDLEMD
+375 VHLDKLSEDLGLD

-401 EVTVN
+401 ELTVN

-412 NGLRECIEKVVQAS
+412 NGLRECIEKVVEAS
-426 GWHQRRGRLPRGHGL
+426 GWYQKRGRLPYGHGI
-441 GFACSAYLT
+441 GFAASAYLT
-450 GAGVSIY
+450 GAGGSIY

-474 GVTVYTMAT
+474 VVTVYTLAT
-483 EIGQGSATAV
+483 EIGQGSATAI
-493 ATIVAEVLGLQPQDV
+493 ATIVAEVLGLAPQDV
-508 NVVTSDTD
+508 CLVTSDTD

-535 AAYQAAVQARDMLW
+535 AAYEAARRVRDLLV
-549 EAVADRL
+549 EAAAEKL
-556 QVPRQRLVARGR
+556 QVPRHRLVCRGR
-568 RIYDEAN
+568 RIYDEEN
-575 PEVGCSFA
+575 PEVGVAFA

-591 KFGCLATA
+591 KFGCLSTS

-619 PAYTFSA
+619 PTHTFSA

-642 ERLWV
+642 ERVWV
-647 AHDVGRA
+647 AHDIGRA
-654 LNPVLVEGQVE
+654 LNPILAEGQVE

-671 LGEALMEE
+671 LGEALLEE

-684 ELHRGPSW
+684 HLHRGPSL
-692 LDYKVPS
+692 LDYKIPTVH
-699 VYEMPEVL
+699 EMPEVITL
-707 TFLVETHE
+707 FVNTED

-729 LLCVVPAILNAIA
+729 LLCVVPAVLNAIA
-742 DALGV
+742 DALKIRV
-747 RIDEVPATPEKV
+747 DEVPVTPEKI

-765 LRKGR
+765 RRKGR
-770 AGRVGPTRVP
+770 PARVGPTKVP
-780 SFSFPAPERV
+780 SFPFPTPERV
-790 TPPPSW
+790 ARPPQW
-796 EEEAI
+796 ELEAKP
-801 RSA
+801 A